1 MARVPCLQWWSNIC
15 ERKDVRKIC
24 SSSINDRAETRMD
37 CVISEPVLRRRWVLK
52 KFADDESWRYK
63 DDRVTK
69 RQHGM
74 GVEKV
79 HQNQKSCSSQKPC
92 LKMMLIIFFFKHRLV
107 SSTEKSLQR
116 TKPLM
121 QCVTETLWKVREEVW
136 TDWRWPL
143 MSRNV
148 GSCCATAP
156 SHNAATAQQVLDNR
170 KVAELLYP
178 PYSPDFAATS
188 SFLFLKLRFALKC

>member
-92 LKMMLIIFFFKHRLV
+92 LKMMLIIFFLTQISIIHWEISPEDQAINAVCYRNIMESPWRSMNWL
-107 SSTEKSLQR
+107 
-116 TKPLM
+116 
-121 QCVTETLWKVREEVW
+121 TLALNESKCWF
-136 TDWRWPL
+136 
-143 MSRNV
+143 
-148 GSCCATAP
+148 
-156 SHNAATAQQVLDNR
+156 
-170 KVAELLYP
+170 LLR
-178 PYSPDFAATS
+178 DCTIT
-188 SFLFLKLRFALKC
+188 